1 MKESREDI
9 QTEEERGWVMDLFNV
24 SLKIADKVIGGESFY
39 NPLTNRIQSKASLL
53 KGNYD
58 GRADRIRKWIDREEQ
73 RISNF
78 PGYDGIEPFIH
89 YAQDTENMI
98 LAHSRR
104 EILRKADEI
113 RSRESG
119 QSQNPQGTVMEEKL
133 ASQFTEMKRKHPDAI
148 LLFRIGDTYQ
158 TYREDADKAC
168 SILGIDKRD
177 IKTVHGE
184 TVANASFPDKALD
197 TYLPKLVRAGLRVAI
212 CEQLEDP
219 KRKKKEKEGVETS
232 EPNNEPT
239 HKEKDMP
246 KKKKEKAPQ
255 EEPAKTVRA
264 SSDGETPKEKKAE
277 SQSATQGEAAAER
290 KPREPQMVT
299 VNGDKVTH
307 GHAYQSNVNPQDWYF
322 TARINGEQ
330 LKPQKMDPADVIAYE
345 KKEITVP
352 ELMQRYY
359 PTKLMPRVPEE
370 AFKYPNG
377 LAGPS
382 GPITIDKFNVYKET
396 DETRADYGRYKFY
409 AQVGDKKMST
419 PASREDLNAY
429 FDRVMTPGQL
439 VECNFGERLHLPS
452 HYAQFRLPEGIDP
465 KGVRVAKDRSD
476 GRWRVSADL
485 GEGRGRTSKQ
495 EISFDDGYSLFK
507 AKSATRE
514 QIAAKYL
521 GQEIAAKLA
530 APLSMEK
537 SASMK
542 V

>member
-1 MKESREDI
+1 
-9 QTEEERGWVMDLFNV
+9 
-24 SLKIADKVIGGESFY
+24 
-39 NPLTNRIQSKASLL
+39 
-53 KGNYD
+53 
-58 GRADRIRKWIDREEQ
+58 
-73 RISNF
+73 
-78 PGYDGIEPFIH
+78 
-89 YAQDTENMI
+89 
-98 LAHSRR
+98 
-104 EILRKADEI
+104 
-113 RSRESG
+113 
-119 QSQNPQGTVMEEKL
+119 
-133 ASQFTEMKRKHPDAI
+133 
-148 LLFRIGDTYQ
+148 
-158 TYREDADKAC
+158 
-168 SILGIDKRD
+168 
-177 IKTVHGE
+177 
-184 TVANASFPDKALD
+184 
-197 TYLPKLVRAGLRVAI
+197 
-212 CEQLEDP
+212 
-219 KRKKKEKEGVETS
+219 
-232 EPNNEPT
+232 
-239 HKEKDMP
+239 
-246 KKKKEKAPQ
+246 
-255 EEPAKTVRA
+255 
-264 SSDGETPKEKKAE
+264 
-277 SQSATQGEAAAER
+277 
-290 KPREPQMVT
+290 
-299 VNGDKVTH
+299 
-307 GHAYQSNVNPQDWYF
+307 
-322 TARINGEQ
+322 
-330 LKPQKMDPADVIAYE
+330 MDPADVAAYE

-382 GPITIDKFNVYKET
+382 GPLTVDKFNVYKET

-439 VECNFGERLHLPS
+439 VERNFGERLHLPS

-476 GRWRVSADL
+476 GRWKVSADL

-521 GQEIAAKLA
+521 GQEITAKLA

-542 V
+542 M

>member
-1 MKESREDI
+1 MA
-9 QTEEERGWVMDLFNV
+9 EERAAVMDLFNV
-24 SLKIADKVIGGESFY
+24 SSRIAEKVIGGESFY
-39 NPLTNRIQSKASLL
+39 NPLTERIQSKASLL

-58 GRADRIRKWIDREEQ
+58 GRADRIHQWIDREEK
-73 RISNF
+73 RISGF
-78 PGYDGIEPFIH
+78 PGYDGVEPLIYH
-89 YAQDTENMI
+89 AKETENMI
-98 LAHSRR
+98 LAHSRS
-104 EILRKADEI
+104 EILRKAAEI

-119 QSQNPQGTVMEEKL
+119 QSQNPKENVMEEKL
-133 ASQFTEMKRKHPDAI
+133 TSQFTEMKRKHPDAI

-158 TYREDADKAC
+158 TYREDAVKAS
-168 SILGIDKRD
+168 SILGIDKTD
-177 IKTVHGE
+177 IRTAHGE
-184 TVANASFPDKALD
+184 TVANASFPHQALD
-197 TYLPKLVRAGLRVAI
+197 TYLPRLVRAGLRVAI
-212 CEQLEDP
+212 CEQLEEP
-219 KRKKKEKEGVETS
+219 GRKKKEQEGLEES
-232 EPNNEPT
+232 RQRKEPT
-239 HKEKDMP
+239 NKEKNMP

-264 SSDGETPKEKKAE
+264 SSDNETPKEKKTE
-277 SQSATQGEAAAER
+277 SKSQESAQGEAQAER

-299 VNGDKVTH
+299 VNGDRVTH
-307 GHAYQSNVNPQDWYF
+307 GHAYQSKTNPEDWYF

-330 LKPQKMDPADVIAYE
+330 LKPQKMDPADVAAYE

-439 VECNFGERLHLPS
+439 VERNFGERLHLPS

-476 GRWRVSADL
+476 GRWKVSADL

-521 GQEIAAKLA
+521 GQEITTKMS

-537 SASMK
+537 SASVKM
-542 V
+542 

>member
-1 MKESREDI
+1 MDQFDRMKE
-9 QTEEERGWVMDLFNV
+9 
-24 SLKIADKVIGGESFY
+24 
-39 NPLTNRIQSKASLL
+39 
-53 KGNYD
+53 
-58 GRADRIRKWIDREEQ
+58 
-73 RISNF
+73 
-78 PGYDGIEPFIH
+78 
-89 YAQDTENMI
+89 
-98 LAHSRR
+98 
-104 EILRKADEI
+104 
-113 RSRESG
+113 
-119 QSQNPQGTVMEEKL
+119 
-133 ASQFTEMKRKHPDAI
+133 KHPDAL
-148 LLFRIGDTYQ
+148 LLFRTGNTYEI
-158 TYREDADKAC
+158 YRQDAKKV
-168 SILGIDKRD
+168 SEILGTPVSMR
-177 IKTVHGE
+177 TVGKE
-184 TVANASFPDKALD
+184 KNVDVASFPHEALD
-197 TYLPKLVRAGLRVAI
+197 TYLPRLVRAGMRVAI
-212 CEQLEDP
+212 CEQLEEP
-219 KRKKKEKEGVETS
+219 KQKKKEQEAKHGETTSQQPINKESDMPRKKKEKT
-232 EPNNEPT
+232 
-239 HKEKDMP
+239 
-246 KKKKEKAPQ
+246 PQ
-255 EEPAKTVRA
+255 EEPVKTTKSAV
-264 SSDGETPKEKKAE
+264 DETTPKEKKSE
-277 SQSATQGEAAAER
+277 SQSATQGEAAER

-330 LKPQKMDPADVIAYE
+330 LKPQKMDPADVAAYE
-345 KKEITVP
+345 KKEVTVP

-382 GPITIDKFNVYKET
+382 GPLTVDKFNVYKET

-439 VECNFGERLHLPS
+439 VERNFGERLHLPS

-465 KGVRVAKDRSD
+465 KGVRVAKDHSD

-542 V
+542 M

>member
-1 MKESREDI
+1 MEDSIDRFQLEEACYFTLKTFPTISRRIAE
-9 QTEEERGWVMDLFNV
+9 
-24 SLKIADKVIGGESFY
+24 KIVLGQSFY
-39 NPLTNRIQSKASLL
+39 NPLTRRIQTKEALL
-53 KGNYD
+53 KGNYNR
-58 GRADRIRKWIDREEQ
+58 RADRIQQWIDREKQ
-73 RISNF
+73 RVWSN
-78 PGYDGIEPFIH
+78 PDYGCDDDVIPFIF
-89 YAQDTENMI
+89 AAEDTVHM
-98 LAHSRR
+98 LRSHSRN
-104 EILRKADEI
+104 ENLSKSE
-113 RSRESG
+113 
-119 QSQNPQGTVMEEKL
+119 
-133 ASQFTEMKRKHPDAI
+133 
-148 LLFRIGDTYQ
+148 Q
-158 TYREDADKAC
+158 TK
-168 SILGIDKRD
+168 
-177 IKTVHGE
+177 
-184 TVANASFPDKALD
+184 
-197 TYLPKLVRAGLRVAI
+197 
-212 CEQLEDP
+212 
-219 KRKKKEKEGVETS
+219 
-232 EPNNEPT
+232 EPT
-239 HKEKDMP
+239 DKQQDMP

-264 SSDGETPKEKKAE
+264 SSDGETPKEKKGE
-277 SQSATQGEAAAER
+277 SQSAAQGEAQTER

-299 VNGDKVTH
+299 VNGDRVTH
-307 GHAYQSNVNPQDWYF
+307 GHAYQSNVNPEDWYF
-322 TARINGEQ
+322 TAKINGEQ
-330 LKPQKMDPADVIAYE
+330 LKPQKMDPADVAAYE

-370 AFKYPNG
+370 AFRYPNG

-409 AQVGDKKMST
+409 AQVGEKKMSA

-439 VECNFGERLHLPS
+439 VERNFGERLHLPS
-452 HYAQFRLPEGIDP
+452 HYAQFQLPEGIDP

-476 GRWRVSADL
+476 GKWKVSADL

-507 AKSATRE
+507 AKSATRQ

-521 GQEIAAKLA
+521 GQEIAAMMA

-542 V
+542 M

>member
-1 MKESREDI
+1 MAGQKRTDI
-9 QTEEERGWVMDLFNV
+9 PDET
-24 SLKIADKVIGGESFY
+24 
-39 NPLTNRIQSKASLL
+39 
-53 KGNYD
+53 
-58 GRADRIRKWIDREEQ
+58 
-73 RISNF
+73 
-78 PGYDGIEPFIH
+78 
-89 YAQDTENMI
+89 
-98 LAHSRR
+98 LA
-104 EILRKADEI
+104 
-113 RSRESG
+113 G
-119 QSQNPQGTVMEEKL
+119 Q
-133 ASQFTEMKRKHPDAI
+133 FDEMKKRHPDAI
-148 LLFRIGDTYQ
+148 LLFRTGDTYM
-158 TYREDADKAC
+158 TYRQDADKA
-168 SILGIDKRD
+168 SSVLGIELRERPLPDNTTIR
-177 IKTVHGE
+177 TAG
-184 TVANASFPDKALD
+184 FPYHALD
-197 TYLPKLVRAGLRVAI
+197 TYLPRLVRAGLRVAI

-219 KRKKKEKEGVETS
+219 KRKKKEADGLDTSGPIKE
-232 EPNNEPT
+232 PIK
-239 HKEKDMP
+239 KENDMP
-246 KKKKEKAPQ
+246 RKKKEKAPQ

-277 SQSATQGEAAAER
+277 SQSAAQGETQAER

-322 TARINGEQ
+322 TARLNGEQ
-330 LKPQKMDPADVIAYE
+330 LKPQKMDPADVAAYD

-439 VECNFGERLHLPS
+439 VERNFGERLHLPS

-521 GQEIAAKLA
+521 GQEITAKLA

>member
-1 MKESREDI
+1 MDGKNV
-9 QTEEERGWVMDLFNV
+9 TE
-24 SLKIADKVIGGESFY
+24 IATKTLV
-39 NPLTNRIQSKASLL
+39 R
-53 KGNYD
+53 
-58 GRADRIRKWIDREEQ
+58 
-73 RISNF
+73 
-78 PGYDGIEPFIH
+78 PF
-89 YAQDTENMI
+89 D
-98 LAHSRR
+98 
-104 EILRKADEI
+104 
-113 RSRESG
+113 
-119 QSQNPQGTVMEEKL
+119 
-133 ASQFTEMKRKHPDAI
+133 EMKAKHPDAI
-148 LLFRIGDTYQ
+148 LLFRTDDTYE
-158 TYREDADKAC
+158 TYRQDAGKV
-168 SILGIDKRD
+168 SSLLGI
-177 IKTVHGE
+177 E
-184 TVANASFPDKALD
+184 TSERKLPDNTMVMTAAFPRQDLD
-197 TYLPKLVRAGLRVAI
+197 TYLPRLVKAGLRVAI

-219 KRKKKEKEGVETS
+219 KRKKKEKEVIDTTGL
-232 EPNNEPT
+232 N
-239 HKEKDMP
+239 KELTNKEQDMP

-264 SSDGETPKEKKAE
+264 SSDGETAKEKKTE
-277 SQSATQGEAAAER
+277 SKSREAAQGETTER

-307 GHAYQSNVNPQDWYF
+307 GHAYQSNVNPENWYF
-322 TARINGEQ
+322 TAKINGQQ
-330 LKPQKMDPADVIAYE
+330 LKPQKMDPADVAAYD

-382 GPITIDKFNVYKET
+382 GPITVDKFNVYKET
-396 DETRADYGRYKFY
+396 DENRPDFGRYKFY
-409 AQVGDKKMST
+409 AQVGDKKMSV

-439 VECNFGERLHLPS
+439 VERNFGDRLHLRS
-452 HYAQFRLPEGIDP
+452 HYEQFRLPEGIDP

-476 GRWRVSADL
+476 GKWKVSADL

-521 GQEIAAKLA
+521 GQEITAKLA

-542 V
+542 M

>member
-1 MKESREDI
+1 MAASRKKEPGQLSVMDQFDRMKE
-9 QTEEERGWVMDLFNV
+9 
-24 SLKIADKVIGGESFY
+24 
-39 NPLTNRIQSKASLL
+39 
-53 KGNYD
+53 
-58 GRADRIRKWIDREEQ
+58 
-73 RISNF
+73 
-78 PGYDGIEPFIH
+78 
-89 YAQDTENMI
+89 
-98 LAHSRR
+98 
-104 EILRKADEI
+104 
-113 RSRESG
+113 
-119 QSQNPQGTVMEEKL
+119 
-133 ASQFTEMKRKHPDAI
+133 KHPDAL
-148 LLFRIGDTYQ
+148 LLFRTGNTYEI
-158 TYREDADKAC
+158 YRQDAKKV
-168 SILGIDKRD
+168 SEILGTPVSMR
-177 IKTVHGE
+177 TVGKE
-184 TVANASFPDKALD
+184 KNVDVASFPHEALD
-197 TYLPKLVRAGLRVAI
+197 TYLPRLVRAGMRVAI

-219 KRKKKEKEGVETS
+219 KQKKKEQEAKHGETTSQQPINKESDMPRKKKEKT
-232 EPNNEPT
+232 
-239 HKEKDMP
+239 
-246 KKKKEKAPQ
+246 PQ
-255 EEPAKTVRA
+255 EEPVKTTKSAV
-264 SSDGETPKEKKAE
+264 DETTPKEKKSE
-277 SQSATQGEAAAER
+277 SQSATQGEAAER

-322 TARINGEQ
+322 TARLNGEQ
-330 LKPQKMDPADVIAYE
+330 LKPQKMDPADVAAYD

-439 VECNFGERLHLPS
+439 VERNFGERLHLPS

-521 GQEIAAKLA
+521 GQEITAKLA

>member
-1 MKESREDI
+1 MMKGKFDKAMFEEDCSFV
-9 QTEEERGWVMDLFNV
+9 EEILNV
-24 SLKIADKVIGGESFY
+24 PRKIAKKIVNGESFY
-39 NPLTNRIQSKASLL
+39 NPLTKRIQTKESLL
-53 KGNYD
+53 KGD
-58 GRADRIRKWIDREEQ
+58 CDRRADRIKQWIDKEEK
-73 RISNF
+73 RISDF
-78 PGYDGIEPFIH
+78 PGYDGVEPYLM
-89 YAQDTENMI
+89 YAKDTVDM
-98 LAHSRR
+98 
-104 EILRKADEI
+104 LRSNSPSYNI
-113 RSRESG
+113 R
-119 QSQNPQGTVMEEKL
+119 K
-133 ASQFTEMKRKHPDAI
+133 FK
-148 LLFRIGDTYQ
+148 
-158 TYREDADKAC
+158 
-168 SILGIDKRD
+168 
-177 IKTVHGE
+177 E
-184 TVANASFPDKALD
+184 TK
-197 TYLPKLVRAGLRVAI
+197 
-212 CEQLEDP
+212 
-219 KRKKKEKEGVETS
+219 
-232 EPNNEPT
+232 EPT
-239 HKEKDMP
+239 RKEKDMP

-277 SQSATQGEAAAER
+277 SQSAAQGETQAER

-322 TARINGEQ
+322 TARLNGEQ
-330 LKPQKMDPADVIAYE
+330 LKPQKMDPADVAAYD

-396 DETRADYGRYKFY
+396 DETRADYGRDKFY

-439 VECNFGERLHLPS
+439 VERNFGERLHLPS

-521 GQEIAAKLA
+521 GQEITAKLA

>member
-1 MKESREDI
+1 
-9 QTEEERGWVMDLFNV
+9 
-24 SLKIADKVIGGESFY
+24 
-39 NPLTNRIQSKASLL
+39 
-53 KGNYD
+53 
-58 GRADRIRKWIDREEQ
+58 
-73 RISNF
+73 
-78 PGYDGIEPFIH
+78 
-89 YAQDTENMI
+89 
-98 LAHSRR
+98 
-104 EILRKADEI
+104 
-113 RSRESG
+113 
-119 QSQNPQGTVMEEKL
+119 
-133 ASQFTEMKRKHPDAI
+133 
-148 LLFRIGDTYQ
+148 
-158 TYREDADKAC
+158 
-168 SILGIDKRD
+168 
-177 IKTVHGE
+177 
-184 TVANASFPDKALD
+184 
-197 TYLPKLVRAGLRVAI
+197 
-212 CEQLEDP
+212 
-219 KRKKKEKEGVETS
+219 
-232 EPNNEPT
+232 
-239 HKEKDMP
+239 MP
-246 KKKKEKAPQ
+246 KKKKSKSPQ
-255 EEPAKTVRA
+255 EEPATTGKATA
-264 SSDGETPKEKKAE
+264 GEETSKEKKGE
-277 SQSATQGEAAAER
+277 SQSAVQGEAQAER

-307 GHAYQSNVNPQDWYF
+307 GHAYQSKTNPEDWYF
-322 TARINGEQ
+322 TAKINGEQ
-330 LKPQKMDPADVIAYE
+330 LKPQKMNPADVAAYE

-382 GPITIDKFNVYKET
+382 GPLTVDKFNVYKET

-409 AQVGDKKMST
+409 AQVGEKKMSA

-439 VECNFGERLHLPS
+439 VERNFGERLHLPS
-452 HYAQFRLPEGIDP
+452 HYAQFQLPEGIDP

-476 GRWRVSADL
+476 GKWKVSADL

-521 GQEIAAKLA
+521 GQEIAAMMA

-542 V
+542 M